1 MSDTNSVFFS
11 LLNSTALRSM
21 TVLVLSLHTTGCC
34 GCTVFFSSGSAT
46 HQLVVILL
54 SLYLLCL
61 PSISLFLS
69 SLPLRQVI
77 LLSFCLSAFSL
88 AMSIYPYLFSP
99 LPFSLFLSF
108 SLSLYMYISLN
119 PCFLHPLSLSP
130 YLPYIFS

>member
-1 MSDTNSVFFS
+1 
-11 LLNSTALRSM
+11 M

-88 AMSIYPYLFSP
+88 AMCLYPYLFSP

-108 SLSLYMYISLN
+108 SLSLSLSIYIYIYIYVYIYVYFFKSL
-119 PCFLHPLSLSP
+119 FSSSFVSLSP